1 MSTRLVLS
9 SSIVAIAMQP
19 DAVDALGDLLT
30 FTTLTADAQRNAAM
44 GKEADSYEA
53 RLLRALEQNDADAW
67 RVAERWV
74 NEPTRIAFRER
85 ILSYQ
90 GSRRSAAAVAF
101 VRLGDVKRGG
111 STSVESDSG
120 LFDSLHAA
128 TQQMDQTRM
137 LAERSLFLAQRIPF
151 LMRLQAEV
159 YTGNALATKEAQQ
172 TQAQLEQMSAIM
184 ERVSTMLAGMA
195 QQIAHERAASLND
208 LFGHIET
215 ERRASLEQVQQI
227 VSGERQA
234 AIEQATTA
242 IDAQRKGILG
252 DLLKVS
258 DSASRAGSAW
268 VGTALLVGSVLIL
281 LLLAGLLGTMLLYRR
296 LMPVVANRSLTRA

>member
-1 MSTRLVLS
+1 
-9 SSIVAIAMQP
+9 
-19 DAVDALGDLLT
+19 
-30 FTTLTADAQRNAAM
+30 
-44 GKEADSYEA
+44 
-53 RLLRALEQNDADAW
+53 
-67 RVAERWV
+67 
-74 NEPTRIAFRER
+74 
-85 ILSYQ
+85 
-90 GSRRSAAAVAF
+90 
-101 VRLGDVKRGG
+101 
-111 STSVESDSG
+111 
-120 LFDSLHAA
+120 
-128 TQQMDQTRM
+128 
-137 LAERSLFLAQRIPF
+137 
-151 LMRLQAEV
+151 MRLQAEV

-184 ERVSTMLAGMA
+184 EQVSTMLAGMA

>member
-90 GSRRSAAAVAF
+90 GSRSPLPPSRSS
-101 VRLGDVKRGG
+101 G
-111 STSVESDSG
+111 SP
-120 LFDSLHAA
+120 
-128 TQQMDQTRM
+128 M
-137 LAERSLFLAQRIPF
+137 
-151 LMRLQAEV
+151 
-159 YTGNALATKEAQQ
+159 
-172 TQAQLEQMSAIM
+172 
-184 ERVSTMLAGMA
+184 
-195 QQIAHERAASLND
+195 
-208 LFGHIET
+208 
-215 ERRASLEQVQQI
+215 
-227 VSGERQA
+227 
-234 AIEQATTA
+234 
-242 IDAQRKGILG
+242 
-252 DLLKVS
+252 
-258 DSASRAGSAW
+258 
-268 VGTALLVGSVLIL
+268 
-281 LLLAGLLGTMLLYRR
+281 
-296 LMPVVANRSLTRA
+296 